1 MSKVGLYESTQKRNF
16 DKTIALDSSFLIRLE
31 FLMAREDGKIKVNG
45 APSGSPEPITGC
57 GGVFRNCHG
66 FVMGCFAMLLDVL
79 YAFEAEL
86 LMVVYAISYAWEQF
100 LKSLMV
106 GKKGTILSST
116 KAVGSFKMQFGGV

>member
-16 DKTIALDSSFLIRLE
+16 DKTIALDSSFLISLE
-31 FLMAREDGKIKVNG
+31 FLMTREDGKIEVNG
-45 APSGSPEPITGC
+45 APSGSPEPTGC

-66 FVMGCFAMLLDVL
+66 FVMGCFAVLLNVF
-79 YAFEAEL
+79 YAFQVEL
-86 LMVVYAISYAWEQF
+86 LMVFYAISYAWEKF

-106 GKKGTILSST
+106 RKKGTILSST